1 MNVLTREDL
10 TILMEKQDDHCISIY
25 LPTYRAGSETHQGR
39 IRLKN
44 LLQEAERRLIANGMR
59 SPDAERY
66 LKPIQKLGV
75 DNSFWQHQRDGLA
88 IFLASDALHYY
99 SLPVNFKEFVH
110 IGGRFHLKPLLPLLS
125 ADGQFYLLA
134 LSQNRVRALECTR
147 TSVREIEGLD
157 IPHDLA
163 ESMQFDDPERQLQ
176 YHTNTLEANDR
187 GAAAIYHGH
196 GVGIDDN
203 KDNILRYFRLIDRG
217 LHPLLRDKKVPLV
230 LAGVEFLF
238 PIYEEANTYAYL
250 ADEGIPGNPEEL
262 SAEDLQTLAWPLVE
276 HYFHKAEQ
284 EALTYYG
291 PLKGTGLTTQD
302 IAEAA
307 PAAYQGRVEV
317 LFVADDSEKWGRY
330 DPASNA
336 VQLHQEPEIDD
347 EDMLDFTALQTI
359 KNGGTVYMLAGD
371 QIPDGGTL
379 AALFRY

>member
-1 MNVLTREDL
+1 MNLLTREDL
-10 TILMEKQDDHCISIY
+10 SLLMEKQDDYCISIY

-44 LLQEAERRLIANGMR
+44 LLQEAERRLIASGMR
-59 SPDAERY
+59 SPEAERY
-66 LKPIQKLGV
+66 LKPIQQLAV

-88 IFLASDALHYY
+88 IFLASDAFHYY
-99 SLPVNFKEFVH
+99 SLPMNFREFVH
-110 IGGRFHLKPLLPLLS
+110 IGRRFHLKPLLPLLS
-125 ADGQFYLLA
+125 GDGQFYVLA
-134 LSQNRVRALECTR
+134 LSQNRVRVLECTR
-147 TSVREIEGLD
+147 ASVSEIEGLD

-176 YHTNTLEANDR
+176 FHTNTLEASNR
-187 GAAAIYHGH
+187 KAAAIFHGH
-196 GVGIDDN
+196 GVGTDDN

-217 LHPLLRDKKVPLV
+217 LHVLLRDKKVPLV

-238 PIYEEANTYAYL
+238 PIYQEANTYAYL
-250 ADEGIPGNPEEL
+250 TAEGLPGNPEEL

-284 EALTYYG
+284 EAWTYYG

-302 IAEAA
+302 ITEAA
-307 PAAYQGRVEV
+307 PAAYQGRVEM
-317 LFVADDSEKWGRY
+317 LFLADEARQWGRY
-330 DPASNA
+330 DPLSNG
-336 VQLHQEPEIDD
+336 VELHTEPEIDD
-347 EDMLDFTALQTI
+347 EDILDFTAIQTI
-359 KNGGTVYMLAGD
+359 KNGGSVYMLTGD